1 MQNLRVDAQLR
12 INSFPGSRTYK
23 FLLRDDGATLESVLK
38 QNVVADQALIPYI
51 YNINR
56 VITGNSAGGHLE
68 VYCKGPS
75 VKRNF
80 GFRFPTVFGGF
91 GDSIGRAES
100 WKLGMDQNNTFLV
113 SAL

>member
-1 MQNLRVDAQLR
+1 VCIERFEANFEIAHVQLEFQYWSPVNIWVWISPGADIHITQLFSLHRV
-12 INSFPGSRTYK
+12 GK
-23 FLLRDDGATLESVLK
+23 SV
-38 QNVVADQALIPYI
+38 
-51 YNINR
+51 
-56 VITGNSAGGHLE
+56 TS
-68 VYCKGPS
+68 S
-75 VKRNF
+75 VKHHF

>member
-1 MQNLRVDAQLR
+1 MIRDHLPDQKG
-12 INSFPGSRTYK
+12 PG
-23 FLLRDDGATLESVLK
+23 
-38 QNVVADQALIPYI
+38 LIQSGLI
-51 YNINR
+51 R
-56 VITGNSAGGHLE
+56 LT
-68 VYCKGPS
+68 PS

>member
-1 MQNLRVDAQLR
+1 M
-12 INSFPGSRTYK
+12 
-23 FLLRDDGATLESVLK
+23 TLCDTVRG
-38 QNVVADQALIPYI
+38 VMAA
-51 YNINR
+51 
-56 VITGNSAGGHLE
+56 
-68 VYCKGPS
+68 S